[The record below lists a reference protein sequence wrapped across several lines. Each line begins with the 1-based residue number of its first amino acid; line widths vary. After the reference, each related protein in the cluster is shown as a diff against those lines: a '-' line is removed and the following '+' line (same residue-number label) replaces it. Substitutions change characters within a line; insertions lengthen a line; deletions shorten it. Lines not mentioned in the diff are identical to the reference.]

1 MRKMKVCFHV
11 IVLALLAAMPLAT
24 AQTTLDIQA
33 FRYEEK
39 VIEGSDS
46 VERVQYPLAE
56 KERLDQEAVQK
67 ILEAPQQ
74 EPGQGSGPMPLYMM
88 EEQAQA
94 QPAMQVQQGQDP
106 QAVAAWTYFWEQLKL
121 WQLYIEERIFYRNLA
136 VKAGDMINFEDP
148 GGLPTQL
155 TGLLLAFYQQA
166 GEIDEDKHEEILAYQ
181 QRLVNRANLR
191 EAYNDWLE
199 GQKELVLEFSGQWLK
214 KMRGEEVTIDG
225 NLYLIS
231 SEPLRRVPRNAVNI
245 VTNKLTPYDIVN
257 EDGTLKSYSPE

>member
-1 MRKMKVCFHV
+1 MKVCIHV

-24 AQTTLDIQA
+24 AQTTLDIQG

-56 KERLDQEAVQK
+56 KERLDQEAIQK

-74 EPGQGSGPMPLYMM
+74 GPGQGPGQMPLYMM

-94 QPAMQVQQGQDP
+94 QPVMQVQQGQDP

-121 WQLYIEERIFYRNLA
+121 WQLYIEDRIFYRNLA
-136 VKAGDMINFEDP
+136 VKARDMINFEDP
-148 GGLPTQL
+148 GGLQTQL

-166 GEIDEDKHEEILAYQ
+166 GEVDEETHEETLAYQ

-191 EAYNDWLE
+191 EAYNAWLE

-231 SEPLRRVPRNAVNI
+231 SEPLRRVPRDAVNI
-245 VTNKLTPYDIVN
+245 ITNKLTPYDIVN

>member
-1 MRKMKVCFHV
+1 MRVCFHV
-11 IVLALLAAMPLAT
+11 IVLALLAGVPLAT

-39 VIEGSDS
+39 VIEGTDS

-56 KERLDQEAVQK
+56 KQRLDQEAIQK
-67 ILEAPQQ
+67 ILEEPQQ
-74 EPGQGSGPMPLYMM
+74 GPGQGQGADQMSPYVGG
-88 EEQAQA
+88 EQGQA
-94 QPAMQVQQGQDP
+94 GPAMQVQQGQDP
-106 QAVAAWTYFWEQLKL
+106 QAVAAWTYFWQQTKL
-121 WQLYIEERIFYRNLA
+121 WQLYIVERIFYRNLA
-136 VKAGDMINFEDP
+136 AKAEDMINFEDP
-148 GGLPTQL
+148 GGLQTQL
-155 TGLLLAFYQQA
+155 TGLLLALYQQA
-166 GEIDEDKHEEILAYQ
+166 GEIDEEKHEETLAYQ

-191 EAYNDWLE
+191 EAYNAWLE
-199 GQKELVLEFSGQWLK
+199 EQKGLVLEFAGQWLK

>member
-1 MRKMKVCFHV
+1 MRKMRFCFHV
-11 IVLALLAAMPLAT
+11 IVLALFVGVPLAT

-39 VIEGSDS
+39 VIEGTDS

-56 KERLDQEAVQK
+56 KERLDPEAIQK
-67 ILEAPQQ
+67 ILEEPQQ
-74 EPGQGSGPMPLYMM
+74 GPGQGPGQMPPSMM
-88 EEQAQA
+88 GAEPQGL
-94 QPAMQVQQGQDP
+94 QVQQGQDP
-106 QAVAAWTYFWEQLKL
+106 QAVAAWTYFWQQLKL
-121 WQLYIEERIFYRNLA
+121 WQLYIEDRIFYRNLA
-136 VKAGDMINFEDP
+136 AQAQDMINFEDP
-148 GGLPTQL
+148 GGLQTQL
-155 TGLLLAFYQQA
+155 TGLLLALYQQA
-166 GEIDEDKHEEILAYQ
+166 GEIDEEKHEETLAYQ

-191 EAYNDWLE
+191 EAYNAWLE
-199 GQKELVLEFSGQWLK
+199 EQKGLVLEFAGQWLK

>member
-1 MRKMKVCFHV
+1 
-11 IVLALLAAMPLAT
+11 VLALLAGVPLAT

-39 VIEGSDS
+39 VIEGTDS

-56 KERLDQEAVQK
+56 KERLDQEAIQR
-67 ILEAPQQ
+67 ILEEPQQ
-74 EPGQGSGPMPLYMM
+74 EPGQGPRPGQMPPVMM
-88 EEQAQA
+88 GEQAMGA
-94 QPAMQVQQGQDP
+94 PVGMQVQQGQDP
-106 QAVAAWTYFWEQLKL
+106 QAVAAWTYLWEQLKL
-121 WQLYIEERIFYRNLA
+121 WQLYIEDRIFYRNLA
-136 VKAGDMINFEDP
+136 AQAEDMINFEDP
-148 GGLPTQL
+148 GGLQTQL
-155 TGLLLAFYQQA
+155 VGLLLALYQQA
-166 GEIDEDKHEEILAYQ
+166 GEIDEEKHEEVLTYQ

-191 EAYNDWLE
+191 EAYNAWLE
-199 GQKELVLEFSGQWLK
+199 EQKELVLEFAGQWLK